1 MNPLYEVLPAK
12 ARKYVYAVL
21 ALAALVFGVYQA
33 SGGDWALFV
42 GGLIT
47 SLTAATAAS
56 NTNTAAQ

>member
-21 ALAALVFGVYQA
+21 SLAALVFSVYQA
-33 SGGDWALFV
+33 SGGDWVLLV

-47 SLTAATAAS
+47 ALTAATAAS
-56 NTNTAAQ
+56 NTPVA